1 MNLLRRKDMLEFNG
15 TFVRNLRTVRSRSMK
30 IVLVLFTLVFT
41 FACTSKKAELGTAD
55 NPIKLHFTPSVEA
68 KVLEDNSKVFK
79 NYLEANTP
87 YKFEIFVPQSYVAV
101 VESFG
106 TKKADVAAL
115 NSFGYLL
122 AHEKYGAEAR
132 LVVLRHGSATYQSQ
146 FIVPVSSTA
155 TKLEDLNGKR
165 FAFVDPSSA
174 SGYLL
179 PMKSL
184 KDKNVTPKETI
195 FSMKHD
201 AVVTKVY
208 LGEVDAGATFYSP
221 PSDGKIEDARRLV
234 LTQYPDVEKK
244 VKILELSE
252 PIPNDPIVFRKDM
265 PDEMKTK
272 ITDAFLKFV
281 STEEG
286 KKAFKDTYGVTD
298 LKKTSDTEYES
309 VRKLLTSIGKSA
321 QEMLVK

>member
-1 MNLLRRKDMLEFNG
+1 MWMKRFLVSVSAALVVTG
-15 TFVRNLRTVRSRSMK
+15 CTVN
-30 IVLVLFTLVFT
+30 
-41 FACTSKKAELGTAD
+41 KAELGSAE
-55 NPIKLHFTPSVEA
+55 NPIKVHFLPSIEA
-68 KVLEDNSKVFK
+68 RVLEDNSKIFK
-79 NYLEANTP
+79 IFLEANTP
-87 YKFEIFVPQSYVAV
+87 YKYEFSVLQSYVAV

-122 AHEKYGAEAR
+122 AHDKYGAQAR
-132 LVVLRHGSATYQSQ
+132 IVVLRHGAATYQSQ
-146 FIVPVSSTA
+146 FIVKADSA
-155 TKLEDLNGKR
+155 IKKIEDLAGKKI
-165 FAFVDPSSA
+165 AFVDPSSA

-184 KDKNVTPKETI
+184 KDKNINPKDSI

-221 PSDGKIEDARRLV
+221 PTDGKMEDARRLV

-244 VKILELSE
+244 VKILALSE

-265 PDEMKTK
+265 PETMKKT
-272 ITDAFLKFV
+272 IIDALMKFV
-281 STEEG
+281 TTAEG
-286 KKAFKDTYGVTD
+286 KKAFQETYGVTD
-298 LKKTSDTEYES
+298 LKLTTDAEYES
-309 VRKLLTSIGKSA
+309 VRKMLAQIGKSA